1 MDSVFREA
9 VKLISP
15 ATWRREAKIQRKSN
29 CARNLTVCHEGLMS
43 VRKRLL
49 IVWMAWVFLISFV
62 LLSHTLQVFGHPF
75 GGAVLSAVSSERPD
89 PPTGRTQA
97 ETMSQQSDRLM
108 PGADEFH
115 MQAVKAGSSETS
127 PRTETDSMVSVERKV
142 RDAQLTIQA
151 TALSENIIV
160 EGDEFCVPPGEAV
173 AWEVELSVYNMRAS
187 TGWRYWDACLEFGPE
202 LSVEAVDGPGAIDP
216 VPQGGSPSEPTLTIR
231 RDENTR
237 KTKVVWSWHS
247 LEDNISSDF
256 PKRAKVAIRLRVRSS
271 QESGYR
277 PGSYVFCDNA
287 AITYMTGAKRPKET
301 TYELAPIVVN
311 VTSL

>member
-1 MDSVFREA
+1 
-9 VKLISP
+9 
-15 ATWRREAKIQRKSN
+15 
-29 CARNLTVCHEGLMS
+29 

-97 ETMSQQSDRLM
+97 ETMLQQSDRLT
-108 PGADEFH
+108 PGADELDMH
-115 MQAVKAGSSETS
+115 TVKAGSSETIR
-127 PRTETDSMVSVERKV
+127 RTETDSMVSVERKV

-151 TALSENIIV
+151 TALSGNILA
-160 EGDEFCVPPGEAV
+160 EDDEFQVPPGEAI
-173 AWEVELSVYNMRAS
+173 AWEVELITYNMRAS
-187 TGWRYWDACLEFGPE
+187 TGWRYWDAHLEFGPE
-202 LSVEAVDGPGAIDP
+202 LSVEAADDPEAIDP
-216 VPQGGSPSEPTLTIR
+216 VPEGGSPTEPTLTIM
-231 RDENTR
+231 RDEKTR

-247 LEDNISSDF
+247 LEDNTSSDF
-256 PKRAKVAIRLRVRSS
+256 PKRARAAIRLIVRSS

-277 PGSYVFCDNA
+277 QGTYVFCDNA